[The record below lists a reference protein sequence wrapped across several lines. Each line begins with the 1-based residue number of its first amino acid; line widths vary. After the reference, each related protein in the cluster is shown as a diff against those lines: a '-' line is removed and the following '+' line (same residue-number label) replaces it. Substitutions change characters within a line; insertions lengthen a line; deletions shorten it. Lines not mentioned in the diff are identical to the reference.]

1 MLRVWLYSF
10 LKSSLMNTDF
20 RGGCIH
26 ELVVA
31 RVEANEH
38 VSVASGNEMKKL
50 QAVPLHM
57 TAFDKLLRVLA

>member
-1 MLRVWLYSF
+1 
-10 LKSSLMNTDF
+10 MNTDF